1 MRMRVGHVRDCS
13 CEGVNS
19 ADARSHAALV
29 DPESVRDRVG
39 QTGGRVVA
47 FVSFRWTRRTCS
59 RRTRRWTMMG
69 GVRGELRGGGSFL
82 LHLVRCGS
90 SKATVPSTGRR
101 RRRFLRVGDLRG
113 GSCGMRCG
121 GGFEAS
127 SSHRDDTRSGC
138 GCSCGC
144 SCGWSCARAARAAR
158 RRRRR
163 RRARELILERPLRG

>member
-1 MRMRVGHVRDCS
+1 MRVGHVRDCS

-69 GVRGELRGGGSFL
+69 RVRGELRGGGSFL

-138 GCSCGC
+138 GCSCEC
-144 SCGWSCARAARAAR
+144 SCGWSCAHAARAAR

-163 RRARELILERPLRG
+163 RRARGLVLERPLRG